1 MQQQQRAAQL
11 QGSPASEWGSVTL
24 YMHGMVSCDR
34 KARSL
39 PSFPEG
45 LVAAALRL
53 GRHHLERRRVH
64 HATVEAARVPR
75 RRRGLHVA
83 RLRRRRLHVRLP
95 RRRKR
100 GRGRRR
106 VRCLAERRKRHAVSS
121 NRDRSRGGGR
131 KKKQVSGSSSLR
143 ITVRTYLSRAPAAGC
158 SSSSSALA
166 SVARSSVRRP
176 GAREPK
182 LVEVRGWVGRTRR
195 CPCARVYI

>member
-1 MQQQQRAAQL
+1 MSRMQQQQRAAQL

-131 KKKQVSGSSSLR
+131 KKQVSGSSSLR
-143 ITVRTYLSRAPAAGC
+143 ITVRTCHGRLLLVVVVHPRPSRLGRAIE
-158 SSSSSALA
+158 
-166 SVARSSVRRP
+166 RETRP

-182 LVEVRGWVGRTRR
+182 LVEVRG
-195 CPCARVYI
+195 